1 MSTTST
7 TSTRFSRWL
16 FAPVPAGRLAVF
28 RTLVYLYV
36 PLDVLKITPWVLRH
50 KDVPGELY
58 QPLRIGRLLELPV
71 PTERFVTIL
80 CVALIASALV
90 GATGRA
96 PRLCGWLVA
105 VLYLEWMVVAMSY
118 GKVDHDRFSFLAA
131 LFALATV
138 GSARWSDRTPSERAG
153 WALRVTQLGVVAT
166 YFLAAFAKLR
176 YGGLAWLT
184 GATLTRAVIRRGTFL
199 SDWMLDTPGWLVGM
213 QIFIV
218 AFELASPVVLFL
230 PERRQ
235 RRVVG
240 VLYLFHAGT
249 YAAITIAFWPHLVAM
264 TAFLPLERV
273 DDWRSALALAGRR
286 LVGRIPGRVAL
297 GLREGAGRRAPREAM
312 AVPGD
317 QAVHGPGDPPH
328 GG

>member
-1 MSTTST
+1 MTAALT
-7 TSTRFSRWL
+7 RWL
-16 FAPVPAGRLAVF
+16 FTPVPAARVAVF
-28 RTLVYLYV
+28 RALVYLFV
-36 PLDVLKITPWVLRH
+36 PLDVLKVTPWVLRH

-71 PTERFVTIL
+71 PSEAFVTGL
-80 CVALIASALV
+80 CVALIAAALV

-118 GKVDHDRFSFLAA
+118 GKVDHDRFAFLVA

-138 GSARWSDRTPSERAG
+138 GPARFGDPTPNERAG
-153 WALRVTQLGVVAT
+153 WALRVTQLAVVAT

-199 SDWMLDTPGWLVGM
+199 SDWMLDAPGWLVGM
-213 QIFIV
+213 QVFIV
-218 AFELASPVVLFL
+218 VFELTSPVVLFL
-230 PERRQ
+230 PERQQ

-240 VLYLFHAGT
+240 LLYLFHAGT

-273 DDWRSALALAGRR
+273 TGWLAAGRR
-286 LVGRIPGRVAL
+286 RLAGSVPL
-297 GLREGAGRRAPREAM
+297 GLREGAGGGAPREAM

-317 QAVHGPGDPPH
+317 QAVHGPGDPPDR
-328 GG
+328 G